1 MQCEKAKCEKA
12 HRIQYFNISKSFS
25 TLLLAGAIVE
35 LLNTAQI

>member
-1 MQCEKAKCEKA
+1 VKKRNVKK
-12 HRIQYFNISKSFS
+12 RIAYNISKSFS